1 MLQYAIL
8 HSHSGTIFTCGF
20 WCTADMVGAAS
31 EVTNGNAADAVDAP
45 QLLISLEPVGPV
57 LC

>member
-8 HSHSGTIFTCGF
+8 HSHTGTIFTCGF
-20 WCTADMVGAAS
+20 WCTANMVGAAR

-45 QLLISLEPVGPV
+45 QLLISLVSVGPG

>member
-1 MLQYAIL
+1 MVN
-8 HSHSGTIFTCGF
+8 
-20 WCTADMVGAAS
+20 MVGAAS

-45 QLLISLEPVGPV
+45 QLLTSSVSTGPV